1 VLRRTYPAVALII
14 AGEGRLES
22 EVQQQIGSM
31 GLTDHVFLL
40 GRRDDVPDLLAASD
54 VYVSASLWEGLSVAT
69 LEAMAAG
76 LPVVATQVGE
86 VPRMVVAGAG
96 TMVAPQDPEA
106 LAQALAS
113 FLESPAKRQLVGATA
128 KAHVARYY
136 DANTWVQQLLALYRG
151 LYTPAPPILSQ
162 EHV

>member
-1 VLRRTYPAVALII
+1 
-14 AGEGRLES
+14 
-22 EVQQQIGSM
+22 
-31 GLTDHVFLL
+31 
-40 GRRDDVPDLLAASD
+40 
-54 VYVSASLWEGLSVAT
+54 
-69 LEAMAAG
+69 
-76 LPVVATQVGE
+76 
-86 VPRMVVAGAG
+86 
-96 TMVAPQDPEA
+96 MVAPQDPEA